1 MKLSDIILIEK
12 KKNKKDKSAD
22 KYMKY
27 IAGNMIIN
35 QTCSGKLSGE
45 RIKESINPLSKWN
58 KLLFEADRPKP
69 TKTNQR
75 DANLDDLL
83 NDRPFNAPSN
93 RSGTRNVQKQQA
105 GRDRTRQDVSGVRM
119 DQRSSDFLNQIDQ
132 SGLEDDRPARTRN
145 TMGRP
150 EPRPPGTEVAIR
162 GQDLANRNTQL
173 STDLTEP
180 NWHKIED
187 LPGYMK
193 SGIRAIGRAI
203 FGPLTNTDIEDIDV
217 IANVNGSGPNSDEE
231 IRQVGAYLRRHGTR
245 QSETEMDFN
254 RTVLQGYRA
263 DCQIWVVD
271 DTEFMTVKDHAG
283 HYIYSWPTSDS
294 KNFNLFGDAH
304 HGIENTRNRLR

>member
-1 MKLSDIILIEK
+1 
-12 KKNKKDKSAD
+12 
-22 KYMKY
+22 MKY
-27 IAGNMIIN
+27 IAGNMIMN

-45 RIKESINPLSKWN
+45 KVREWYNPLAQWN
-58 KLLFEADRPKP
+58 QLVFEADRSRP

-75 DANLDDLL
+75 DVNMDDLL

-93 RSGTRNVQKQQA
+93 RPGTRNVQKQQA
-105 GRDRTRQDVSGVRM
+105 GRERTRRDVSGVQM
-119 DQRSSDFLNQIDQ
+119 DQHSSDFLNQIDQ

-162 GQDLANRNTQL
+162 GQGLANRNTDV

-203 FGPLTNTDIEDIDV
+203 FRPLTNTDIEDIDI
-217 IANVNGSGPNSDEE
+217 IANVNGSGPNTDEE
-231 IRQVGAYLRRHGTR
+231 IRQVGSYLRRNGER
-245 QSETEMDFN
+245 QTEAELDFN
-254 RTVLQGYRA
+254 QTVLQGYRA
-263 DCQIWVVD
+263 DIQIWVVG

-283 HYIYSWPTSDS
+283 HYIYSWPVSDS
-294 KNFNLFGDAH
+294 KNFNLFGNVGA
-304 HGIENTRNRLR
+304 GIETSRNRIR